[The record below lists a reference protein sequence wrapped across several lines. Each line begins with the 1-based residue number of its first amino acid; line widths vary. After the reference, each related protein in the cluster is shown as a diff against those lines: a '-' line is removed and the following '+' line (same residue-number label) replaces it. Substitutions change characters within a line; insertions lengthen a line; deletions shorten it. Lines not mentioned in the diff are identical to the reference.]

1 MYQRHYRV
9 HVEQNGG
16 LGGGYGGFTTTELY
30 YESPTAPSPPRIS
43 RMRDALF
50 AASTAE
56 LARLRF

>member
-30 YESPTAPSPPRIS
+30 YESPHRAKSAANLE
-43 RMRDALF
+43 DARCAF